1 MRIHQVD
8 HPLIAHKLTQLRDEN
23 TTATGFRQ
31 LTNEIVQLLAYPATA
46 KLPTAPKSVT
56 TPVCETVGSE
66 LSGETPLIVPILRA
80 GLGMLEGM
88 SKFLPE
94 AEVGFLGMVRD
105 EQTLEIE
112 TYAERLP
119 ADLTGRHVF
128 ILDPMLATGN
138 TMVAALHYLRE
149 AGAASLSC
157 ICIVAAPEGIAQLE
171 EHAADLDVD
180 LYIASLDEGLTETAY
195 ISPGLGDAGDRLFGT
210 SS

>member
-8 HPLIAHKLTQLRDEN
+8 HPLIAHKLTQLRDQN

-31 LTNEIVQLLAYPATA
+31 LTNELVQLLAFPATA
-46 KLPTAPKSVT
+46 KLPTAPTNIT
-56 TPVCETVGSE
+56 TPVCDTVGVE

-94 AEVGFLGMVRD
+94 AEVGFLGMVRN
-105 EQTLEIE
+105 EETLEIE

-119 ADLTGRHVF
+119 KDLTGRHVF

-157 ICIVAAPEGIAQLE
+157 ICIVAAPEGIAQLQE
-171 EHAADLDVD
+171 KASDLDVD

-195 ISPGLGDAGDRLFGT
+195 IRPGLGDAGDRLFG
-210 SS
+210 SSE

>member
-31 LTNEIVQLLAYPATA
+31 LTNELVQLLAFPATA
-46 KLPTAPKSVT
+46 KLPTAPTNIT
-56 TPVCETVGSE
+56 TPVCETVGVA
-66 LSGETPLIVPILRA
+66 LSGKTPLIVPILRA

-94 AEVGFLGMVRD
+94 AEVGFLGMVRN
-105 EQTLEIE
+105 EETLEIE

-119 ADLTGRHVF
+119 SDLTGRHVF

-157 ICIVAAPEGIAQLE
+157 ICIVAAPEGIAQLQDK
-171 EHAADLDVD
+171 ASDLDVD
-180 LYIASLDEGLTETAY
+180 LYIASLDEGLTDTAY
-195 ISPGLGDAGDRLFGT
+195 IRPGLGDAGDRLFGT
-210 SS
+210 SE